1 MLEKAQPE
9 NRIADIL
16 TDFVERSEALTALLL
31 NKDGTPITTAGDKSL
46 INSESMAALIA
57 GMFAATRSVARM
69 VDEKEFSMLLQ
80 QGEKRHLHIALI
92 NDSIMLTVIFE
103 GIHRIGRI
111 RHESRKIS
119 EKLQSVLAESNE
131 RNKAQSVIPVVE
143 FKEVALNI
151 IDNIFTQK

>member
-1 MLEKAQPE
+1 MSDKAQPE
-9 NRIADIL
+9 HRIVDIL
-16 TDFVERSEALTALLL
+16 NEFVERSEALTALLL
-31 NKDGTPITTAGDKSL
+31 NKDGTAITTAGDKTL

-69 VDEKEFSMLLQ
+69 LDEKEFSMLLQ
-80 QGEKRHLHIALI
+80 QGEKRHIHIALI

-119 EKLQSVLAESNE
+119 EKLQKALAESQE
-131 RNKAQSVIPVVE
+131 WNKAQSVIPVVE

-151 IDNIFTQK
+151 IDSIFSSK